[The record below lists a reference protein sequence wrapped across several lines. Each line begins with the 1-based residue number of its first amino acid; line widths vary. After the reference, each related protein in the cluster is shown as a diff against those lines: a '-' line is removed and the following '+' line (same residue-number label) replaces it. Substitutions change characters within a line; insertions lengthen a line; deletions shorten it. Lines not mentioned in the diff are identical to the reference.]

1 MRQINLTE
9 GNITGNLLLFALP
22 MMAGNL
28 LQQIYNIAD
37 TLIVGRY
44 LGANALA
51 AVGSS
56 YTLMT
61 FLTSILLGMCM
72 GSGAVFSICFGQQ
85 NEKRLKESMLHSFCL
100 IAGTALIL
108 NLLVYGALSVI
119 LRFLRVPTEVCAD
132 MRAYLQVIFAGITA
146 TFLYNYFAALLRAVG
161 NSVVPLI
168 FLGVSA
174 LTNIIL
180 DLFFILILNLG
191 VEGAALATVIAQYL
205 SGAGLMLYTLM
216 SFPQWRI
223 RRQELHFRRTAFRE
237 IAGISFL
244 TCAQQSIM
252 NFGILM
258 VQGLVNSFGTVIM
271 AAFAAAVK
279 IDSFAYMPVQDFGNA
294 FSTFIAQNYG
304 AGESERIRKG
314 VRSAVLTSFGFC
326 IAVSALV
333 FCFAPRLMGIFV
345 RAEETKIIAAGV
357 EYLRIEGVFYFGI
370 GLLFLLYGYYRA
382 VKMPGMSV
390 ILTVISLG
398 TRVALAYVLSAIPAV
413 GVKGIW
419 AAVPI
424 GWALADVT
432 GVVYYRKMQKK
443 RQTLK
448 IQINLEEKTGI
459 KH

>member
-1 MRQINLTE
+1 MRQINLTK

-22 MMAGNL
+22 MMAGNI
-28 LQQIYNIAD
+28 LQQCYNIAD

-85 NEKRLKESMLHSFCL
+85 NEKRLKESILHSFCL

-108 NLLVYGALSVI
+108 NLLVYGSLSVI

-146 TFLYNYFAALLRAVG
+146 TFLYNFFAALLRAVG

-168 FLGVSA
+168 FLGVSVV
-174 LTNIIL
+174 TNIIL

-205 SGAGLMLYTLM
+205 SGAGLMLYSLM
-216 SFPQWRI
+216 HFPQWII
-223 RRQELHFRRTAFRE
+223 RRQELSFRRAVFRE
-237 IAGISFL
+237 IAGLSFL

-314 VRSAVLTSFGFC
+314 VRSAVWTSFGFC

-333 FCFAPRLMGIFV
+333 YCFAPRLMGIFV
-345 RAEETKIIAAGV
+345 RAEETQIIEAGV
-357 EYLRIEGVFYFGI
+357 EYLRIEGTFYFGI

-382 VKMPGMSV
+382 VKLPGMSV

-398 TRVALAYVLSAIPAV
+398 TRVVLAYVLSAIPAV

-432 GVVYYRKMQKK
+432 GAAYYRKMQKK
-443 RQTLK
+443 AADA
-448 IQINLEEKTGI
+448 
-459 KH
+459 